1 MVLAY
6 CVGPHRTTTARLGPP
21 ALKSDVEQNKRLG
34 ASKQT
39 QPSVPSIIRGPQRSL
54 RLSHLVRV
62 ASIRR
67 CNWMIPLEM
76 TVKSSMESYEE
87 RLKSF
92 DVTHPPTKKRASDP
106 KGKRTHRWPHK
117 RPAAREVCTLFSSH
131 EPVLIA
137 TSSPGPVSFI
147 AQRPR
152 PRITPNATYAIVI

>member
-1 MVLAY
+1 VLNLTKRQQL
-6 CVGPHRTTTARLGPP
+6 VSGLQLLNPML
-21 ALKSDVEQNKRLG
+21 NKRLG
-34 ASKQT
+34 AIKTNSST
-39 QPSVPSIIRGPQRSL
+39 GAEYHYAEHDARHYDSL
-54 RLSHLVRV
+54 LVRV

-76 TVKSSMESYEE
+76 TVKALMESYEE

-106 KGKRTHRWPHK
+106 KGKRFQNWPHK
-117 RPAAREVCTLFSSH
+117 SPSAREVCTLSSSH

-147 AQRPR
+147 AQRPC